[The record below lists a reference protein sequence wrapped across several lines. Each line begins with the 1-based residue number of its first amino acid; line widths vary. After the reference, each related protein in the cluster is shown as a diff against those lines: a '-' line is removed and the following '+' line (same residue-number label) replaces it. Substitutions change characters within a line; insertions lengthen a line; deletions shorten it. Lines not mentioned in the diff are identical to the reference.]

1 MSLSMSTKLIFDLAV
16 IIVHYYDFLSTR
28 IRIKRDSLLSQSWP
42 LRPSAFRSAS
52 KLSWWKQIL
61 YHCKIYECILS
72 SFVEK
77 GILVEPLDTER
88 QMKENLAKMEKQ
100 PESDKLNYPKDY
112 ATLYDFFAG
121 SSSVTALIVSTFL
134 SREVVPENQAMARF
148 ISEGNWEKVIE
159 MYENNPTSH
168 IHTIEEYQGTA
179 LHVAVD
185 MDEVDVAQYLLRA
198 ILKPQ
203 EISKNEKIKALEKG
217 NEDGDTPLHY
227 AASRDITKMCVEII
241 GRENERMYLASRKN
255 KHGETPLFQA
265 AINGRKEAFAYLSN
279 ISDNSAPLQDLVGND
294 GDTILH
300 CAIRNEYFDLAVI
313 ILHYYDFLS
322 IFMNKDGEYPLHVL
336 ATRPSAFK
344 SIHVEQL
351 DARSSMEALLEKTK
365 NHHNSDEVNYPKNYT
380 VLIAVFTLLK
390 DQFFTILCGIG
401 KLRMQRKNQGDLENL
416 SNRIGLG
423 TRQVGFLP
431 PNHQT
436 ILQFVKY
443 HFVLILGLLGQGET
457 SDLGWLKKEKEG
469 KNTEVD
475 EKILPLSGPSDTIG
489 KKNDVEAAE
498 KKNNDKRETAF
509 FVAARNGIVEMV
521 NEILS
526 QKPMVIRETNSW
538 GDNVLHVAVRNR
550 KSLVVKSLETKLR
563 RKRQL
568 WHEWLRETSES
579 CSVLAAL
586 VAGAS
591 FATAATIPGGTDDK
605 GKPHLEDYPTFEAFV
620 IASLIGLCF
629 SVTGL
634 IMFLTILTSR
644 KLHRDFR
651 KDLPRKLL
659 FGLSSLFVSI
669 VALLV
674 SFCTGHSFLFTHE
687 YKMLILPIYV
697 ATCLPVTFYA
707 VAQLP
712 LYFDLLTAILVT
724 VPRATDE
731 GDSKWEGVIDMYRNF
746 PTCQITKITE
756 SLGTALHVAVD
767 MNKED
772 AVEALVN
779 QIIEH
784 LHHAETN
791 PLEVKNKS
799 GDTPLH
805 VAASRGFAKICKI
818 IIGKH
823 NERKSLVSQRNNR
836 GETPLF
842 QAVINGH
849 SQAFCY
855 LSSISH
861 DNMADLVRD
870 NKDTILHCAISN
882 EYFGKMSWQNKQV
895 DTENPPIN
903 EQFGFG
909 LLPPNYNTFQQFVRS
924 GFVHILGLSGSGVDI
939 NEVKKTKERHQ
950 WGYQLFEELM
960 MKMIAEGD
968 LLPDREFDP
977 AIFNMYSEYTPEQ
990 GECSHSQEL
999 EEETRPQV
1007 DGNTDTLSQ
1016 NDTKKETDQH
1026 FDEQNIVIIRREIT
1040 RSEVLE
1046 EKRKPKVD
1054 GRIETLCQSEARK
1067 EVEQHADEKNI
1078 FIIRRETKCLE
1089 LLEEERKPKA
1099 KTSSDILDDDTV
1111 LVAAR
1116 NGIVEIVNEILTQF
1130 ISVFYTTNSQEE
1142 NILLVAVR
1150 NKKPLVVEN
1159 LRKKFQKEYPEV
1171 WNTLTLAVN
1180 KDGKTMLHMAAY
1192 ASEEYKPWQISG
1204 SALQLM
1210 WDVNW
1215 FQYIKSLVPEHYHL
1229 RSDKNNQT
1237 ADEIFKEEHKE
1248 LRKESS
1254 EWLKETSESCSVVA
1268 ALVAG
1273 VSFATAATIPGG
1285 NDDKGYPHLEDKPAF
1300 HAFVISSVVGLGFS
1314 LTGLI
1319 MFLTILTSRK
1329 LYRAFRIDLPLK
1341 LLLGLSSLF
1350 QQE

>member
-1 MSLSMSTKLIFDLAV
+1 MNPRGL
-16 IIVHYYDFLSTR
+16 
-28 IRIKRDSLLSQSWP
+28 
-42 LRPSAFRSAS
+42 
-52 KLSWWKQIL
+52 
-61 YHCKIYECILS
+61 E
-72 SFVEK
+72 
-77 GILVEPLDTER
+77 G
-88 QMKENLAKMEKQ
+88 
-100 PESDKLNYPKDY
+100 
-112 ATLYDFFAG
+112 AG
-121 SSSVTALIVSTFL
+121 RGRGRGRVT
-134 SREVVPENQAMARF
+134 
-148 ISEGNWEKVIE
+148 
-159 MYENNPTSH
+159 
-168 IHTIEEYQGTA
+168 
-179 LHVAVD
+179 
-185 MDEVDVAQYLLRA
+185 
-198 ILKPQ
+198 
-203 EISKNEKIKALEKG
+203 
-217 NEDGDTPLHY
+217 
-227 AASRDITKMCVEII
+227 
-241 GRENERMYLASRKN
+241 
-255 KHGETPLFQA
+255 
-265 AINGRKEAFAYLSN
+265 
-279 ISDNSAPLQDLVGND
+279 
-294 GDTILH
+294 
-300 CAIRNEYFDLAVI
+300 
-313 ILHYYDFLS
+313 
-322 IFMNKDGEYPLHVL
+322 
-336 ATRPSAFK
+336 
-344 SIHVEQL
+344 
-351 DARSSMEALLEKTK
+351 
-365 NHHNSDEVNYPKNYT
+365 
-380 VLIAVFTLLK
+380 TLLIK
-390 DQFFTILCGIG
+390 CT
-401 KLRMQRKNQGDLENL
+401 
-416 SNRIGLG
+416 
-423 TRQVGFLP
+423 
-431 PNHQT
+431 
-436 ILQFVKY
+436 
-443 HFVLILGLLGQGET
+443 
-457 SDLGWLKKEKEG
+457 
-469 KNTEVD
+469 
-475 EKILPLSGPSDTIG
+475 
-489 KKNDVEAAE
+489 
-498 KKNNDKRETAF
+498 
-509 FVAARNGIVEMV
+509 
-521 NEILS
+521 
-526 QKPMVIRETNSW
+526 
-538 GDNVLHVAVRNR
+538 
-550 KSLVVKSLETKLR
+550 
-563 RKRQL
+563 
-568 WHEWLRETSES
+568 
-579 CSVLAAL
+579 LA
-586 VAGAS
+586 G
-591 FATAATIPGGTDDK
+591 
-605 GKPHLEDYPTFEAFV
+605 
-620 IASLIGLCF
+620 
-629 SVTGL
+629 
-634 IMFLTILTSR
+634 
-644 KLHRDFR
+644 
-651 KDLPRKLL
+651 
-659 FGLSSLFVSI
+659 
-669 VALLV
+669 
-674 SFCTGHSFLFTHE
+674 
-687 YKMLILPIYV
+687 
-697 ATCLPVTFYA
+697 
-707 VAQLP
+707 
-712 LYFDLLTAILVT
+712 
-724 VPRATDE
+724 
-731 GDSKWEGVIDMYRNF
+731 KWEGVIDMYRNF

-882 EYFGKMSWQNKQV
+882 EYFDLALIIVHYYGFLINKHNKEKLTPLDVLATRPSAFKSASKHHSLWKQILYNCKMSWQNKQV

-1016 NDTKKETDQH
+1016 NDTKNETDQH

-1350 QQE
+1350 VSIVALILSFCTSHSFLFTHKYKTVIFPIYVATCLPVTFYAVAQLPLYLDLLTFILFKVPKATSEGDSL

>member
-1 MSLSMSTKLIFDLAV
+1 MGRPCYTWLAN
-16 IIVHYYDFLSTR
+16 IWCCLTN
-28 IRIKRDSLLSQSWP
+28 
-42 LRPSAFRSAS
+42 
-52 KLSWWKQIL
+52 
-61 YHCKIYECILS
+61 ES
-72 SFVEK
+72 S
-77 GILVEPLDTER
+77 
-88 QMKENLAKMEKQ
+88 
-100 PESDKLNYPKDY
+100 
-112 ATLYDFFAG
+112 
-121 SSSVTALIVSTFL
+121 
-134 SREVVPENQAMARF
+134 
-148 ISEGNWEKVIE
+148 
-159 MYENNPTSH
+159 
-168 IHTIEEYQGTA
+168 
-179 LHVAVD
+179 
-185 MDEVDVAQYLLRA
+185 
-198 ILKPQ
+198 
-203 EISKNEKIKALEKG
+203 
-217 NEDGDTPLHY
+217 
-227 AASRDITKMCVEII
+227 
-241 GRENERMYLASRKN
+241 
-255 KHGETPLFQA
+255 
-265 AINGRKEAFAYLSN
+265 
-279 ISDNSAPLQDLVGND
+279 
-294 GDTILH
+294 
-300 CAIRNEYFDLAVI
+300 
-313 ILHYYDFLS
+313 
-322 IFMNKDGEYPLHVL
+322 
-336 ATRPSAFK
+336 
-344 SIHVEQL
+344 
-351 DARSSMEALLEKTK
+351 
-365 NHHNSDEVNYPKNYT
+365 
-380 VLIAVFTLLK
+380 
-390 DQFFTILCGIG
+390 
-401 KLRMQRKNQGDLENL
+401 
-416 SNRIGLG
+416 
-423 TRQVGFLP
+423 
-431 PNHQT
+431 
-436 ILQFVKY
+436 
-443 HFVLILGLLGQGET
+443 
-457 SDLGWLKKEKEG
+457 
-469 KNTEVD
+469 
-475 EKILPLSGPSDTIG
+475 
-489 KKNDVEAAE
+489 
-498 KKNNDKRETAF
+498 
-509 FVAARNGIVEMV
+509 
-521 NEILS
+521 
-526 QKPMVIRETNSW
+526 
-538 GDNVLHVAVRNR
+538 
-550 KSLVVKSLETKLR
+550 
-563 RKRQL
+563 
-568 WHEWLRETSES
+568 EWLRETSES
-579 CSVLAAL
+579 CSVVAAL

-731 GDSKWEGVIDMYRNF
+731 GDSLEGAGRGRGRGRVTTLLIKCTLAGKWEGVIDMYRNF

-882 EYFGKMSWQNKQV
+882 EYFGILVEPRLDVERQIEANLAEMDKPTESDELNYPKNYATLYEFFARSLSLAIGKMSWQNKQV

-903 EQFGFG
+903 EQIGFG

-960 MKMIAEGD
+960 MRLIAEGD

-1016 NDTKKETDQH
+1016 NDTKNETDQH

-1078 FIIRRETKCLE
+1078 FIIRM
-1089 LLEEERKPKA
+1089 
-1099 KTSSDILDDDTV
+1099 
-1111 LVAAR
+1111 
-1116 NGIVEIVNEILTQF
+1116 
-1130 ISVFYTTNSQEE
+1130 
-1142 NILLVAVR
+1142 R

-1350 QQE
+1350 VSIVALILSFCTSHSFLFTHKYKTVIFPIYVATCLPVTFYAVAQLPLYLDLLTFILFKVPKATSEGDSL

>member
-1 MSLSMSTKLIFDLAV
+1 MNPRGL
-16 IIVHYYDFLSTR
+16 
-28 IRIKRDSLLSQSWP
+28 
-42 LRPSAFRSAS
+42 
-52 KLSWWKQIL
+52 
-61 YHCKIYECILS
+61 E
-72 SFVEK
+72 
-77 GILVEPLDTER
+77 G
-88 QMKENLAKMEKQ
+88 
-100 PESDKLNYPKDY
+100 
-112 ATLYDFFAG
+112 AG
-121 SSSVTALIVSTFL
+121 RGRGRGRVT
-134 SREVVPENQAMARF
+134 
-148 ISEGNWEKVIE
+148 
-159 MYENNPTSH
+159 
-168 IHTIEEYQGTA
+168 
-179 LHVAVD
+179 
-185 MDEVDVAQYLLRA
+185 
-198 ILKPQ
+198 
-203 EISKNEKIKALEKG
+203 
-217 NEDGDTPLHY
+217 
-227 AASRDITKMCVEII
+227 
-241 GRENERMYLASRKN
+241 
-255 KHGETPLFQA
+255 
-265 AINGRKEAFAYLSN
+265 
-279 ISDNSAPLQDLVGND
+279 
-294 GDTILH
+294 
-300 CAIRNEYFDLAVI
+300 
-313 ILHYYDFLS
+313 
-322 IFMNKDGEYPLHVL
+322 
-336 ATRPSAFK
+336 
-344 SIHVEQL
+344 
-351 DARSSMEALLEKTK
+351 
-365 NHHNSDEVNYPKNYT
+365 
-380 VLIAVFTLLK
+380 TLLIK
-390 DQFFTILCGIG
+390 CT
-401 KLRMQRKNQGDLENL
+401 
-416 SNRIGLG
+416 
-423 TRQVGFLP
+423 
-431 PNHQT
+431 
-436 ILQFVKY
+436 
-443 HFVLILGLLGQGET
+443 
-457 SDLGWLKKEKEG
+457 
-469 KNTEVD
+469 
-475 EKILPLSGPSDTIG
+475 
-489 KKNDVEAAE
+489 
-498 KKNNDKRETAF
+498 
-509 FVAARNGIVEMV
+509 
-521 NEILS
+521 
-526 QKPMVIRETNSW
+526 
-538 GDNVLHVAVRNR
+538 
-550 KSLVVKSLETKLR
+550 
-563 RKRQL
+563 
-568 WHEWLRETSES
+568 
-579 CSVLAAL
+579 LA
-586 VAGAS
+586 G
-591 FATAATIPGGTDDK
+591 
-605 GKPHLEDYPTFEAFV
+605 
-620 IASLIGLCF
+620 
-629 SVTGL
+629 
-634 IMFLTILTSR
+634 
-644 KLHRDFR
+644 
-651 KDLPRKLL
+651 
-659 FGLSSLFVSI
+659 
-669 VALLV
+669 
-674 SFCTGHSFLFTHE
+674 
-687 YKMLILPIYV
+687 
-697 ATCLPVTFYA
+697 
-707 VAQLP
+707 
-712 LYFDLLTAILVT
+712 
-724 VPRATDE
+724 
-731 GDSKWEGVIDMYRNF
+731 KWEGVIDMYRNF

-882 EYFGKMSWQNKQV
+882 EYFDLALIIVHYYGFLINKHNKEKLTPLDVLATRPSAFKSASKHHSLWKQILYNCILVEPRLDVERQIEANLAEMDKPTESDELNYPKNYATLYEFFARSLSLAIGKMSWQNKQV

-903 EQFGFG
+903 EQIGFG

-924 GFVHILGLSGSGVDI
+924 GFVHILGLSGSGV
-939 NEVKKTKERHQ
+939 
-950 WGYQLFEELM
+950 
-960 MKMIAEGD
+960 
-968 LLPDREFDP
+968 
-977 AIFNMYSEYTPEQ
+977 

-1016 NDTKKETDQH
+1016 NDTKNETDQH
-1026 FDEQNIVIIRREIT
+1026 FDEQNIV
-1040 RSEVLE
+1040 
-1046 EKRKPKVD
+1046 
-1054 GRIETLCQSEARK
+1054 
-1067 EVEQHADEKNI
+1067 
-1078 FIIRRETKCLE
+1078 IIRRETKCLE

-1215 FQYIKSLVPEHYHL
+1215 FQQYIKSLVPEHYHL

-1350 QQE
+1350 VSIVALILSFCTSHSFLFTHKYKTVIFPIYVATCLPVTFYAVAQLPLYLDLLTFILFKVPKATSEGDSL

>member
-1 MSLSMSTKLIFDLAV
+1 MNPRGL
-16 IIVHYYDFLSTR
+16 
-28 IRIKRDSLLSQSWP
+28 
-42 LRPSAFRSAS
+42 
-52 KLSWWKQIL
+52 
-61 YHCKIYECILS
+61 E
-72 SFVEK
+72 
-77 GILVEPLDTER
+77 G
-88 QMKENLAKMEKQ
+88 
-100 PESDKLNYPKDY
+100 
-112 ATLYDFFAG
+112 AG
-121 SSSVTALIVSTFL
+121 RGRGRGRVT
-134 SREVVPENQAMARF
+134 
-148 ISEGNWEKVIE
+148 
-159 MYENNPTSH
+159 
-168 IHTIEEYQGTA
+168 
-179 LHVAVD
+179 
-185 MDEVDVAQYLLRA
+185 
-198 ILKPQ
+198 
-203 EISKNEKIKALEKG
+203 
-217 NEDGDTPLHY
+217 
-227 AASRDITKMCVEII
+227 
-241 GRENERMYLASRKN
+241 
-255 KHGETPLFQA
+255 
-265 AINGRKEAFAYLSN
+265 
-279 ISDNSAPLQDLVGND
+279 
-294 GDTILH
+294 
-300 CAIRNEYFDLAVI
+300 
-313 ILHYYDFLS
+313 
-322 IFMNKDGEYPLHVL
+322 
-336 ATRPSAFK
+336 
-344 SIHVEQL
+344 
-351 DARSSMEALLEKTK
+351 
-365 NHHNSDEVNYPKNYT
+365 
-380 VLIAVFTLLK
+380 TLLIK
-390 DQFFTILCGIG
+390 CT
-401 KLRMQRKNQGDLENL
+401 
-416 SNRIGLG
+416 
-423 TRQVGFLP
+423 
-431 PNHQT
+431 
-436 ILQFVKY
+436 
-443 HFVLILGLLGQGET
+443 
-457 SDLGWLKKEKEG
+457 
-469 KNTEVD
+469 
-475 EKILPLSGPSDTIG
+475 
-489 KKNDVEAAE
+489 
-498 KKNNDKRETAF
+498 
-509 FVAARNGIVEMV
+509 
-521 NEILS
+521 
-526 QKPMVIRETNSW
+526 
-538 GDNVLHVAVRNR
+538 
-550 KSLVVKSLETKLR
+550 
-563 RKRQL
+563 
-568 WHEWLRETSES
+568 
-579 CSVLAAL
+579 LA
-586 VAGAS
+586 G
-591 FATAATIPGGTDDK
+591 
-605 GKPHLEDYPTFEAFV
+605 
-620 IASLIGLCF
+620 
-629 SVTGL
+629 
-634 IMFLTILTSR
+634 
-644 KLHRDFR
+644 
-651 KDLPRKLL
+651 
-659 FGLSSLFVSI
+659 
-669 VALLV
+669 
-674 SFCTGHSFLFTHE
+674 
-687 YKMLILPIYV
+687 
-697 ATCLPVTFYA
+697 
-707 VAQLP
+707 
-712 LYFDLLTAILVT
+712 
-724 VPRATDE
+724 
-731 GDSKWEGVIDMYRNF
+731 KWEGVIDMYRNF

-882 EYFGKMSWQNKQV
+882 EYFDLALIIVHYYGFLINKHNKEKLTPLDVLATRPSAFKSASKHHSLWKQILYNCILVEPRLDVERQIEANLAEMDKPTESDELNYPKNYATLYEFFARSLSLAIGKMSWQNKQV

-1016 NDTKKETDQH
+1016 NDTKNETDQH
-1026 FDEQNIVIIRREIT
+1026 FDEQNIVIIRSEIHNLCVCVCVNHYEEANQHLPLSLFDLTLVGEIT

-1350 QQE
+1350 VSIVALILSFCTSHSFLFTHKYKTVIFPIYVATCLPVTFYAVAQLPLYLDLLTFILFKVPKATSEGDSL